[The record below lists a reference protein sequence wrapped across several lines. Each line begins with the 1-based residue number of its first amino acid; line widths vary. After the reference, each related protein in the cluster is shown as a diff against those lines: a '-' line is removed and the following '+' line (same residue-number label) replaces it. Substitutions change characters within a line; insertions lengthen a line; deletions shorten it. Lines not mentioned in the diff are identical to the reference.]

1 MVEDVLGRKGEYRA
15 LALICGAH
23 MVSHFHWLGVGDAI
37 VSAAPGTSGRQL
49 PRNSAWH
56 LPLVAIVSAL
66 VQTPMGYAADRFGA
80 RRTLIFGLSLAGAAY
95 VSFGLHPTYP
105 GMLINAVLPV
115 HGQCAVI
122 TTRQDYSILR
132 FGYRTV
138 SVGTKAFSWHTF
150 SGYLGGAMAPM
161 VMLALTGAV
170 EHMQVAIV
178 AAGLLA
184 WVAAIPLL
192 LSRDA
197 FDRIGTPRD
206 TGITSPPIPLRTLLT
221 PTVLG
226 LVAFFALLS
235 LSTGALNN
243 FSVAALV
250 SLYGVT
256 LSAANLAL
264 TAFLTATALGVLV
277 GGFVADATR
286 RHGDVAAA
294 CFAGAALLIGTIG
307 TVHLGSALLIL
318 CMGSGWIPVLGM
330 IAPSRDMLVRASR
343 HRLARQSR
351 VFGIVT
357 TGFNIGGTIGPMLGG
372 LIMDH
377 GQPRLVFYASVCF
390 MLLTVAMALSSEH
403 RSKRRALAPA
413 EPTARRSAPD
423 DSRVAVV
430 ADNKAWARKR
440 WIYRLAFQSKPT

>member
-1 MVEDVLGRKGEYRA
+1 MAEEVLGRKGEFRA

-23 MVSHFHWLGVGDAI
+23 MVSHFHYLVLVPLFPLLRERLGVSFIELG
-37 VSAAPGTSGRQL
+37 
-49 PRNSAWH
+49 
-56 LPLVAIVSAL
+56 VALTIGNIVSAL

-105 GMLINAVLPV
+105 GMLINAVLL
-115 HGQCAVI
+115 GTANAVYHPS
-122 TTRQDYSILR
+122 DYSIL
-132 FGYRTV
+132 G
-138 SVGTKAFSWHTF
+138 SVIEPSRLGRAFSWHTF

-161 VMLALTGAV
+161 VMLALTGLWN
-170 EHMQVAIV
+170 MQVAIV

-192 LSRDA
+192 LSRA
-197 FDRIGTPRD
+197 LDRIGTPRD
-206 TGITSPPIPLRTLLT
+206 TGATSPTIPLRTLLT

-294 CFAGAALLIGTIG
+294 CFAGAALLIGTVG

-318 CMGSGWIPVLGM
+318 CMGSAGFLSGM
-330 IAPSRDMLVRASR
+330 IAPSRDMLVRA
-343 HRLARQSR
+343 AAPAGATGR

-413 EPTARRSAPD
+413 E
-423 DSRVAVV
+423 
-430 ADNKAWARKR
+430 
-440 WIYRLAFQSKPT
+440 